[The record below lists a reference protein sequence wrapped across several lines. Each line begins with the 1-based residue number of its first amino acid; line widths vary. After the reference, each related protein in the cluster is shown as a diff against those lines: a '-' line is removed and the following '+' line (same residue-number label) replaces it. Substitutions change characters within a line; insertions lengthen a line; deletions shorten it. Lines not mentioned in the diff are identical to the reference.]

1 MIPVKADLSGCIDDL
16 IREAPRSWLEALCTE
31 LKSWPAD
38 AQAETLLH
46 RVPPTYNADL
56 SYTLRDTL
64 RLAAGNMSWEAL
76 SCSISLC
83 ASLYPR
89 WEAANKNEL
98 LWAGPLPPGGMPAR
112 RIDQALY
119 DMVGKAQREILLITF
134 AAHKMKRLAE
144 ALTTASRRN
153 VRIRLLLE
161 FGVHSQNQLSH
172 DALNAFPPDLQSKAE
187 IFYWPFENRELNQF
201 GKPGKLHAKAA
212 VVDDQALLSSA
223 NLTDDAFL
231 RNLELGALFTG
242 GDMPVKLRQHFEHL
256 IANGT
261 LVRCKG

>member
-1 MIPVKADLSGCIDDL
+1 MVGGP
-16 IREAPRSWLEALCTE
+16 CTE
-31 LKSWPAD
+31 LKSWPPN

-56 SYTLRDTL
+56 SYKLREAL
-64 RLAAGNMSWEAL
+64 QLASGQMSWEAL
-76 SCSISLC
+76 SFSISLC
-83 ASLYPR
+83 ASLYQQ
-89 WEAANKNEL
+89 WESTNRAEL
-98 LWAGPLPPGGMPAR
+98 LWAGPPPASGMPAR

-119 DMVGKAQREILLITF
+119 DLVGKAQREIFLITF
-134 AAHKMKRLAE
+134 AAHKMRRLAD
-144 ALTTASRRN
+144 ALTSASRRN

-172 DALNAFPPDLQSKAE
+172 DALNAFPSDLQSKAE
-187 IFYWPFENRELNQF
+187 IFYWPLERRELNVF

-212 VVDDQALLSSA
+212 VIDDQALLSSA

-242 GDMPVKLRQHFEHL
+242 GDIPIKLRQHFVHL

-261 LVRCKG
+261 LVQYKG

>member
-1 MIPVKADLSGCIDDL
+1 MITVKVDLSGCIDEL
-16 IREAPRSWLEALCTE
+16 IREAPRSWLEALCAE

-38 AQAETLLH
+38 AHAETLLH
-46 RVPPTYNADL
+46 RVPSTYNADL
-56 SYTLRDTL
+56 SYTLRDAL
-64 RLAAGNMSWEAL
+64 RLASGNMSWEAL

-83 ASLYPR
+83 ASLYHR
-89 WEAANKNEL
+89 WEAANKNEF
-98 LWAGPLPPGGMPAR
+98 LWAGPPPPGGMPAR

-144 ALTTASRRN
+144 ALTSASRRN

-187 IFYWPFENRELNQF
+187 IFYWPLENRELNQF

-212 VVDDQALLSSA
+212 LVDDQALLSSA

-242 GDMPVKLRQHFEHL
+242 GDMPAKLLQHFEHL
-256 IANGT
+256 IANDT
-261 LVRCKG
+261 LVRWKP